1 MSDVETA
8 RSALPQKTPKGK
20 AAIIAL
26 TIPLLVSFEGF
37 RSVAVHERIDP
48 PGVYTVCFGR
58 TNYDDPKIRP
68 GVRYTK
74 AECETFVSAD
84 LEEKYLPEV
93 NRCIHVPLPPHRG
106 AAVLDFTYNLGG
118 GALCKSSVARKLNA
132 GDVRG
137 GCNAM
142 LLYDRAN
149 GRQLPGLARRRR
161 AERALCLMEN

>member
-1 MSDVETA
+1 MSNEV
-8 RSALPQKTPKGK
+8 ALPQKTPRGK

-58 TNYDDPKIRP
+58 TNYDDARIVP
-68 GVRYTK
+68 GVKFNK
-74 AECETFVSAD
+74 AECERFLSAD
-84 LEEKYLPEV
+84 LAEKYQPEV
-93 NRCIHVPLPPHRG
+93 DRCIHVALPPHRG

-118 GALCKSSVARKLNA
+118 AALCKSSVARKLNA

-137 GCNAM
+137 GCDAM
-142 LLYDRAN
+142 LLYNRVN
-149 GRQLPGLARRRR
+149 GRICDDAHCGLGRRRR
-161 AERALCLMEN
+161 AERALCLMDD